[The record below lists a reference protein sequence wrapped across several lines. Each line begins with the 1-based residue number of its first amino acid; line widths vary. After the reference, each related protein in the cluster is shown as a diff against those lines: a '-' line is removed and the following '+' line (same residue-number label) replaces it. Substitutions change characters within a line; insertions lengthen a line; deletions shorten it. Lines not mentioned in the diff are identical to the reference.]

1 MGNEDYEATMDE
13 QKVCELIEKYDAES
27 RYRRL
32 SGWQGKLVS
41 AWLVSMS
48 LFHLYTAGITT
59 MPITIQRAIHLTF
72 AVTAVY
78 IIFPATRKG
87 SKTETPWY
95 DWVLGI
101 AAGIAVGYI
110 IFFFDEIARRGAE
123 PLQREIWLGVAAII
137 LVIEAGRR
145 IVGNVLPCISILFL
159 AYCRWGYYAPGMFQ
173 IRGYSLSRIIQHM
186 YLTPE
191 GIFGLALGVS
201 ATFVIVFIIFGAF
214 LSVSGGARFFN
225 ELALALAGGSP
236 GGPAK
241 VAVVASGLLGTING
255 SSVANVA
262 TTGIFTIPLMKRV
275 GYPPHYAGAVE
286 AVASTG
292 GQLMPPIMGAGAFI
306 MSEFLGL
313 PYLTIAAAAII
324 PAVLYYTAIFTN
336 VHIRARKQNLEG
348 LPKEQLPK
356 VGEVMR
362 REGHLFIPVIVI
374 MATLIMKYTPL
385 RAGFVGVVSVIIVSS
400 LKANTRMSIGDI
412 LKALEEGARGAL
424 GVAMACALVGF
435 VVGTSSLTS
444 LGLTISN
451 NIIEISGGSLLL
463 TLIMSMFACLVL
475 GLGLPT
481 TANYIVC
488 STIIAPA
495 LIGMKVLPLAAHLFV
510 FYFGIM
516 ADLTPPVCLA
526 AFTGAGIAGASP
538 AKTGFTA
545 TKIALASYIL
555 PYAFVYSPM
564 LLLHNA
570 EIAPLSVMI
579 ISALFGVVSLA
590 GALEGWLFRPL
601 KKYERAVVA
610 VVSLA
615 AITPGISI
623 SVASTAALAVF
634 MLFLKK
640 TSAVPA
646 PG

>member
-1 MGNEDYEATMDE
+1 M
-13 QKVCELIEKYDAES
+13 
-27 RYRRL
+27 
-32 SGWQGKLVS
+32 
-41 AWLVSMS
+41 
-48 LFHLYTAGITT
+48 
-59 MPITIQRAIHLTF
+59 
-72 AVTAVY
+72 
-78 IIFPATRKG
+78 
-87 SKTETPWY
+87 
-95 DWVLGI
+95 
-101 AAGIAVGYI
+101 
-110 IFFFDEIARRGAE
+110 
-123 PLQREIWLGVAAII
+123 
-137 LVIEAGRR
+137 
-145 IVGNVLPCISILFL
+145 
-159 AYCRWGYYAPGMFQ
+159 
-173 IRGYSLSRIIQHM
+173 
-186 YLTPE
+186 
-191 GIFGLALGVS
+191 
-201 ATFVIVFIIFGAF
+201 
-214 LSVSGGARFFN
+214 
-225 ELALALAGGSP
+225 
-236 GGPAK
+236 
-241 VAVVASGLLGTING
+241 
-255 SSVANVA
+255 
-262 TTGIFTIPLMKRV
+262 
-275 GYPPHYAGAVE
+275 
-286 AVASTG
+286 
-292 GQLMPPIMGAGAFI
+292 
-306 MSEFLGL
+306 
-313 PYLTIAAAAII
+313 
-324 PAVLYYTAIFTN
+324 
-336 VHIRARKQNLEG
+336 HIRARKQNLEG

-601 KKYERAVVA
+601 
-610 VVSLA
+610 
-615 AITPGISI
+615 
-623 SVASTAALAVF
+623 
-634 MLFLKK
+634 
-640 TSAVPA
+640 
-646 PG
+646 